1 MNLTDN
7 EKKKRQHEKEL
18 KSLRNKMGK
27 NLAWFDSLTKDKQYD
42 VLFLWKK
49 NKYNN
54 DLKKPK
60 VRYVKRYSYVKGG
73 YSIIKVIDYPPNLKH
88 FISELKLKGKFR
100 VSKSRFR
107 DSVIDLILNEKNK

>member
-27 NLAWFDSLTKDKQYD
+27 NLVWFDSLSKRKQYD

-49 NKYNN
+49 NKYKNY
-54 DLKKPK
+54 LKKPST
-60 VRYVKRYSYVKGG
+60 RYVKRYSYIKGG